1 MKPIRILT
9 LIAILF
15 FISEVQAQKIQL
27 LTNPDFE
34 DGTNGWWHS
43 GANVTSGDGVVNFD
57 ITNPGTNPW
66 DVQLGQGNFTLKT
79 GYKYTLTWRAKRE
92 SDDLAF
98 ILALGEEPYTSFI
111 YDKREGFNGAWQESS
126 MEYTHTEA
134 NISNIGVTVQ
144 MGGSNA
150 NATIDYIYLT
160 EEPVVSEDYN
170 QYFTDYNSFI
180 TKLTNLTSSF
190 DSATAL
196 NVFWSNLVESGN
208 FPFAIG
214 NKVAFLYRGSA
225 SSVSWKGGF
234 NEWNANAD
242 PGVRLGVSNI
252 WLMEK
257 ILPSDARS
265 GYKIVINGNDGIA
278 DPHNPYPV
286 SVEWGNSDLRM
297 PDYEIPFETIARP
310 SIPKGSITEN
320 ILKYSSNLKYN
331 CQYKVYTPAGYNE
344 LSGLPVMFVTDGHD
358 FSDDEKGQLKI
369 ILDNLIYD
377 KQIEPLIAVF
387 LDPRDPNDLSR
398 NRRSDEYRNN
408 INFVKYVT
416 QELIPDIDAA
426 YKTNASPHARAI
438 AGYSYGGY
446 NAAYFCAH
454 ATEYIKKTAIL
465 SPIMHPNPPS
475 EGYQIDGDMLAADL
489 TESKIFMS
497 YGIFDT
503 REIVFF
509 KQLRDVFV
517 QKGKEFLGL
526 GVNDGH
532 SFSNWSGMIVKGLK
546 YLFGP
551 EKNKVKIT
559 FQVDMKDQT
568 VSGDGVFIN
577 GNFSNW
583 QKPIKMQANGTTYF
597 VKLLLDE
604 GALIEYKFMNG
615 NTFENISGN
624 CTNGDYKNRYLTV
637 PESDNVVNTVCFNSC
652 SSCTGEIDF
661 IGQSFSHPGN
671 LPMKDVPQFVCLSF
685 DDNLQAD
692 GVEWLCNQVEGLKN
706 PDRTNVGLSFYFNS
720 KPLTYNNDLVNVVNS
735 KLAAYNSPHEVGN
748 HTYDHPHNEP
758 GRTTEE
764 WKTIIEKG
772 IETLVAY
779 TRLSRESITNSGF
792 RAPYL
797 ETSDEMYIALN
808 ELGVRYD
815 HSSISYRNSNNE
827 AGWPYTLSNN
837 EFENKLNNLWKVP
850 ISDLIIPDSPSDL
863 SAYGI
868 KPDTKE
874 KIGFVRVSAGDY
886 DLFEKYKL
894 DGSTILGLL
903 KYNLDL
909 SIQSNKAPFTFCFHS
924 QYYSEE
930 TASVV
935 NANSNTTLL
944 ERRAIIKDF
953 IAYCQQQDK
962 VYLSTVNR
970 MLDWMENPV
979 SPEVALSNPGTGPVS
994 YYGEMQTSGNR
1005 IIGERTQQ
1013 PMQVKGISFF
1023 WSIWGGEK
1031 FWTPGAVNALVD
1043 DWDVE
1048 LIRAPMSVEEDDN
1061 WGTEKGYLNPLG
1073 KQVQIENMERMVQA
1087 AIERDIYIII
1097 DFHSHEAHLHTEE
1110 AKEFFGYMAE
1120 KYGSYDNVIFEIYNE
1135 PIDADWPTIKA
1146 YAETVIESIREYS
1159 DNLVIVGTEFY
1170 SQRVDNASMSPIND
1184 INTAYVFHFYAS
1196 HGEEL
1201 RQIVRTA
1208 LNNNIPLF
1216 ASEWGN
1222 INVWGDNINR
1232 TDAAGFKNS
1241 DDWHELM
1248 DENMISS
1255 ANWAVFAENKLNAN
1269 STCLH
1274 KLGINELS
1282 KTGENWNDTS
1292 IMTESGKYVYNMLK
1306 EQAKVAPWRKA
1317 ENTTTV
1323 QVTFSVNMNDEATST
1338 GGVFIEG
1345 SFNNWESK
1353 VQMTANES
1361 VYSVTLEIPVGE
1373 YVEYRFRNGNTL
1385 EEGVGG
1391 ECFGWDN
1398 NRLLIVPET
1407 DISLDAVCFNT
1418 CSQCIVI
1425 ETFNVEAFSSPVAG
1439 GVVSG
1444 SGEYNEGTDV
1454 TLTATPNEGYEFLN
1468 WTKDGFEVSE
1478 NQTLTLS
1485 VTEDL
1490 NLQANFKLIPSFIVN
1505 AVSLPSNGG
1514 TIAGAG
1520 TFNEGTEIT
1529 LTAISNEGYEFI
1541 GWTDNGAEISAE
1553 SSLSINVSENINL
1566 QANFKLLTGI
1576 DEFGSSGRNIQVF
1589 PNPTSG
1595 HIVLN
1600 GLPDNGNLIVRLYN
1614 SKGKLLDNKTIE
1626 DATSTQLNLED
1637 FKSGMYY
1644 LVIKGK
1650 DFQKVL
1656 NVIKIPAE

>member
-1 MKPIRILT
+1 MKPIRFLT

-15 FISEVQAQKIQL
+15 LVSEVQAQKIQL

-34 DGTNGWWHS
+34 DGTNGWWYY
-43 GANVTSGDGVVNFD
+43 GADVTTANGEVNFD
-57 ITNPGTNPW
+57 VTNPGTNPW

-79 GYKYTLTWRAKRE
+79 GYKYTLNWRAKRE

-111 YDKREGFNGAWQESS
+111 YDKREGFNGTWQESS

-144 MGGSNA
+144 MGGSDA
-150 NATIDYIYLT
+150 NATFDYVRLF
-160 EEPVVSEDYN
+160 EEPIQSE
-170 QYFTDYNSFI
+170 
-180 TKLTNLTSSF
+180 
-190 DSATAL
+190 
-196 NVFWSNLVESGN
+196 
-208 FPFAIG
+208 
-214 NKVAFLYRGSA
+214 
-225 SSVSWKGGF
+225 
-234 NEWNANAD
+234 
-242 PGVRLGVSNI
+242 
-252 WLMEK
+252 EK
-257 ILPSDARS
+257 I
-265 GYKIVINGNDGIA
+265 
-278 DPHNPYPV
+278 
-286 SVEWGNSDLRM
+286 E
-297 PDYEIPFETIARP
+297 
-310 SIPKGSITEN
+310 
-320 ILKYSSNLKYN
+320 
-331 CQYKVYTPAGYNE
+331 
-344 LSGLPVMFVTDGHD
+344 
-358 FSDDEKGQLKI
+358 
-369 ILDNLIYD
+369 
-377 KQIEPLIAVF
+377 
-387 LDPRDPNDLSR
+387 
-398 NRRSDEYRNN
+398 
-408 INFVKYVT
+408 
-416 QELIPDIDAA
+416 
-426 YKTNASPHARAI
+426 
-438 AGYSYGGY
+438 
-446 NAAYFCAH
+446 
-454 ATEYIKKTAIL
+454 
-465 SPIMHPNPPS
+465 
-475 EGYQIDGDMLAADL
+475 
-489 TESKIFMS
+489 
-497 YGIFDT
+497 
-503 REIVFF
+503 
-509 KQLRDVFV
+509 
-517 QKGKEFLGL
+517 
-526 GVNDGH
+526 
-532 SFSNWSGMIVKGLK
+532 
-546 YLFGP
+546 
-551 EKNKVKIT
+551 IT

-568 VSGDGVFIN
+568 VLGNGVFIN

-583 QKPIKMQANGTTYF
+583 QTPVKMQANGTTYF
-597 VKLLLDE
+597 VKLLLDK
-604 GALIEYKFMNG
+604 GALIEYKFING
-615 NTFENISGN
+615 TSYENISGN
-624 CTNGDYKNRYLTV
+624 CTTGDYKNRYLTV

-671 LPMKDVPQFVCLSF
+671 LPIKDVPQFVCLSF

-720 KPLTYNNDLVNVVNS
+720 KSLTYNNDLVNVVNS

-758 GRTTEE
+758 GRATEE

-837 EFENKLNNLWKVP
+837 ESENKLNNLWKVP

-874 KIGFVRVSAGDY
+874 TIGFVRVSAGDY

-909 SIQSNKAPFTFCFHS
+909 SMQSNKAPFTFCFHS

-979 SPEVALSNPGTGPVS
+979 SPEVALSNPGNGPVS

-1013 PMQVKGISFF
+1013 PMQVKGMSFF
-1023 WSIWGGEK
+1023 WSLWGGEE
-1031 FWTPGAVNALVD
+1031 FWTEGAVNSLVD
-1043 DWDVE
+1043 YFNVE
-1048 LIRAPMSVEEDDN
+1048 LIRAPMTVDEETPN
-1061 WGTEKGYLNPLG
+1061 LKGYLHEAW
-1073 KQVQIENMERMVQA
+1073 KQTQIEYVETLVDA
-1087 AIERDIYIII
+1087 AIARNIYVII
-1097 DFHSHEAHLHTEE
+1097 DYHSHHADEHPET

-1146 YAETVIESIREYS
+1146 YAEAVIESIREYS

-1323 QVTFSVNMNDEATST
+1323 QVTFSVNINDEATST

-1361 VYSVTLEIPVGE
+1361 VYSVTLELPVGE

-1398 NRLLIVPET
+1398 NRLVIVPET

-1444 SGEYNEGTDV
+1444 SGEYNEGMDV
-1454 TLTATPNEGYEFLN
+1454 TLTAAPNEGYEFFN
-1468 WTKDGFEVSE
+1468 WTKNGVEVSE

-1520 TFNEGTEIT
+1520 TFKEGTEIT

-1626 DATSTQLNLED
+1626 DAISTQLNLED